1 MQDQNIT
8 EETRKELEAELA
20 ELKGEDGIVRARPTQ
35 SLDGFLFT
43 VQRFRLAGIEV
54 VCEFKGIRF
63 NNMDGINTQD
73 SYYNASKS
81 KTNAESTE
89 LRGKDGIAR
98 PKPGQDLDS
107 FLEQVQRLRDSGIG
121 TVCEFD
127 GIKFNNMDGF
137 NTVDSYHSAK
147 KLQKNVIKRNNEQ
160 EQRQKEIDARADEK
174 ARKELEPV
182 IAKLKD
188 KDGVVRAKP
197 MQTIESFLDQVQYW
211 RVLSIE
217 VVCEHNGVRFN
228 NMDGMNAYDA
238 YNIASRKRREEVAKN
253 VQKLQKDIDARAD
266 EKAREELAT
275 VIAKLKNE
283 DGVVRARP
291 TQSIESFLDIV
302 QQWRVLGTEV
312 ICEFNGVRF
321 NNMDGMNAYDSYGKA
336 KREQEHEIEKNRE
349 QVKSEELKQREK
361 ELGVAIMSLPDSGL
375 GYSIEDLVAI
385 ISHVSAIALE
395 KEPAINL
402 TPGLCTKLGN
412 FLMTAGF
419 APVAEELKYQN
430 AGHIGMSTYAPPA
443 PTGKKTVELPFYSG
457 CAIYVPEGIDLMN
470 IEQLKNYAI
479 GNFLEQLK
487 TGKLDVANL
496 ELFERLAHQLARQKE
511 AEQR

>member
-1 MQDQNIT
+1 MQDPNIT

-63 NNMDGINTQD
+63 NNMDGINTQH

-81 KTNAESTE
+81 KINAESTE

-182 IAKLKD
+182 IAKLKGE
-188 KDGVVRAKP
+188 DGIVRAKP
-197 MQTIESFLDQVQYW
+197 MQSIESFLDQVQYW

-217 VVCEHNGVRFN
+217 VV
-228 NMDGMNAYDA
+228 
-238 YNIASRKRREEVAKN
+238 
-253 VQKLQKDIDARAD
+253 
-266 EKAREELAT
+266 
-275 VIAKLKNE
+275 
-283 DGVVRARP
+283 
-291 TQSIESFLDIV
+291 
-302 QQWRVLGTEV
+302 
-312 ICEFNGVRF
+312 CEFNGVRF

-336 KREQEHEIEKNRE
+336 KRKLDHEIKESRE
-349 QVKSEELKQREK
+349 QKKGEELKQREK
-361 ELGVAIMSLPDSGL
+361 ELRVAIMSLPDSGL

-511 AEQR
+511 AAQR